1 MSHTIPYIRRSII
14 YILILILVFIYAG
27 TRKLLKYNIKGQS
40 AEDNVMTSAL
50 LTLVPMS
57 VFPQLRPLIPYGML
71 LIAIDCINGLNDV

>member
-1 MSHTIPYIRRSII
+1 MSHTISYICHSII
-14 YILILILVFIYAG
+14 YNLYAYSCIYAG

-40 AEDNVMTSAL
+40 PEDNVMTSAL
-50 LTLVPMS
+50 LTLVPMT